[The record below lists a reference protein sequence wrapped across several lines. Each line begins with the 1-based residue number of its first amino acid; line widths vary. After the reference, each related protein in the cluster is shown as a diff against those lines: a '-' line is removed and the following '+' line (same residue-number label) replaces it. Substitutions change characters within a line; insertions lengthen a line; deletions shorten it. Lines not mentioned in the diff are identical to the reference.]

1 MKTLQ
6 EHYNA
11 IKNGKGNK
19 DQFLKQARQ
28 LFPQYLNQYSD
39 FNTATNVLKSKQI
52 ISENIAGGVVTK
64 GFNIFDWKKILAE
77 EAKAEEKE
85 TSKEVKDAQKYA
97 YNNTDMKNADNINFN
112 EIMKGFYAELKDPK
126 NHDKTSEEIKAMVV
140 KNLAKDP
147 LFYTKDGEF
156 GVKGIGYTDEA
167 PGLGKNTQPTSKNAS
182 VLGGND
188 ETNSD
193 SDIVKNSLVGSAKKN
208 VKDTLSNSEAK
219 DSMPKK
225 VKEMPDKGV
234 TGVEKKIKLKESID
248 EIGMFHDPMGY
259 SSSKDSED
267 KQAVKDVLDL
277 IANGT
282 SEEEAIEQTAEKYG
296 LYSSYLTKKYNFLK
310 DKLEE
315 AMVQG
320 PIVNPKGGGGGKQKA
335 PRAVFLSKEVVD
347 QINDKFP
354 GSIKLLSKGKEASM
368 FISQLFAIALGALSR
383 GRYSPDTERKKPELA
398 KFVADVI
405 PTLIRGKIKKELVAK
420 PTDIAGSQMHYVKL
434 KLVPKNDGTG
444 YWIPLMGEFDPL
456 MTEAEQKLRSIISQ
470 IIKESEESEED
481 DDLFNTREKAENIA
495 KQRSSFNKN
504 EIYYVEEENGK
515 YKVVESIYDEPP
527 IRGVYFQNGNRKG
540 GLYMPSPG
548 NDPGNVD
555 ESKLRSIISQIIKE
569 ELKK

>member
-1 MKTLQ
+1 MTLQ

-64 GFNIFDWKKILAE
+64 GFDIFDWKKILAE

-97 YNNTDMKNADNINFN
+97 YDNTDMKNADNINFN

-156 GVKGIGYTDEA
+156 GVKGVGYTTEA
-167 PGLGKNTQPTSKNAS
+167 PGLGTPKEPKGKHKSSGYGDIEKEVKVKANVQDS
-182 VLGGND
+182 LGD
-188 ETNSD
+188 
-193 SDIVKNSLVGSAKKN
+193 K
-208 VKDTLSNSEAK
+208 EAK
-219 DSMPKK
+219 TSDPKK
-225 VKEMPDKGV
+225 VKEMTTTPQNSAGV
-234 TGVEKKIKLKESID
+234 KKMKMPGAEKKIKLKE
-248 EIGMFHDPMGY
+248 GM
-259 SSSKDSED
+259 
-267 KQAVKDVLDL
+267 
-277 IANGT
+277 
-282 SEEEAIEQTAEKYG
+282 
-296 LYSSYLTKKYNFLK
+296 
-310 DKLEE
+310 EE

-495 KQRSSFNKN
+495 KQRSHFNKN

-515 YKVVESIYDEPP
+515 YKAVESMYDEPP
-527 IRGVYFQNGNRKG
+527 RGVYFQNGNRKG
-540 GLYMPSPG
+540 GSYMPSPG

>member
-1 MKTLQ
+1 MTLQ

-52 ISENIAGGVVTK
+52 ISENAGGVVTK
-64 GFNIFDWKKILAE
+64 GFDIFDWKKILAE
-77 EAKAEEKE
+77 ETKAVEKE
-85 TSKEVKDAQKYA
+85 ISKEAKDANKYA
-97 YNNTDMKNADNINFN
+97 YDNADMKNADNINFN

-126 NHDKTSEEIKAMVV
+126 NHDKTGDEIKAMVV

-208 VKDTLSNSEAK
+208 VKDTLSDSEAK

-234 TGVEKKIKLKESID
+234 SGVEKKIKLKE
-248 EIGMFHDPMGY
+248 GM
-259 SSSKDSED
+259 
-267 KQAVKDVLDL
+267 
-277 IANGT
+277 
-282 SEEEAIEQTAEKYG
+282 
-296 LYSSYLTKKYNFLK
+296 
-310 DKLEE
+310 EE

-320 PIVNPKGGGGGKQKA
+320 PIVNPKSGGGGKQKI
-335 PRAVFLSKEVVD
+335 PRAVFLSKEAID
-347 QINDKFP
+347 QINNRFP
-354 GSIKLLSKGKEASM
+354 GSIKLISKGKETSM

-398 KFVADVI
+398 KFVSDI
-405 PTLIRGKIKKELVAK
+405 LPSLIRGKIKKAMNPK
-420 PTDIAGSQMHYVKL
+420 PTGVGNEQMHYVGL
-434 KLVPKNDGTG
+434 NLVLKNDGSG
-444 YWIPLMGEFDPL
+444 YWIPLKGEFDPL
-456 MTEAEQKLRSIISQ
+456 ISEAEQKLRSIISQ
-470 IIKESEESEED
+470 IIKE
-481 DDLFNTREKAENIA
+481 
-495 KQRSSFNKN
+495 
-504 EIYYVEEENGK
+504 
-515 YKVVESIYDEPP
+515 
-527 IRGVYFQNGNRKG
+527 
-540 GLYMPSPG
+540 
-548 NDPGNVD
+548 
-555 ESKLRSIISQIIKE
+555 